1 MPSNQDNLIS
11 QIFDSMQNSIDSVE
25 KSIPSIE
32 KAIFDELSV
41 EVSKLETVNGNIKT
55 SVSNL
60 KQVQKVKSK
69 LNSIILNDNYKQD
82 VNTYLNS
89 FNDTKTLIDSYFS
102 TIVSDFNGKSE
113 LFKAIL
119 SNSVEVTTESLLG
132 AGVSNDIIT
141 PISDYLSKSVTSGSN
156 LTELIQ
162 NLKIKIIGDSENLG
176 YLMKNVK
183 QIATDSL
190 NQYSANYIKTV
201 SDDLGLKWFKYQGGK
216 KSSSRCFCLERVDK
230 YWYIS
235 EVQHWGETPSLWNTC
250 KTKLH
255 KGGGRI
261 NGTDATTIFTYR
273 GGWQCNHQ
281 IIPVS
286 ERNVPKKDLDR
297 FIKKEEPIV
306 KELSNNQSIVKKQAE
321 DIVGANINKKAFKF
335 INDDMVV
342 IQGDAHI
349 NPTNTKI
356 AFGNINDDS
365 YRKLAT
371 AYHELGHSTHIS
383 TKQCYLERNK
393 MMYSKEYG
401 DLMDLAKKE
410 LRTLDV
416 DKILLDIDREIYKE
430 MMQTKEISPKL
441 WDKFAFK
448 DAVCDLKKGVKGV
461 DGGHTQVYYKQL
473 HGMET
478 FAHLNE
484 NYFIGNDTFKEYLPK
499 TYEAGLKYL
508 KNLYG
513 E

>member
-1 MPSNQDNLIS
+1 MNQDELIS

-69 LNSIILNDNYKQD
+69 LNSIILNDDYKQD
-82 VNTYLNS
+82 VSTYLNS
-89 FNDTKTLIDSYFS
+89 FSDTKTLIDSYFS

-119 SNSVEVTTESLLG
+119 SNSVDVTTESLLG

-230 YWYIS
+230 YWHLS
-235 EVQHWGETPSLWNTC
+235 EVEHWGNTPSLWNTC

-261 NGTDATTIFTYR
+261 NGTDASTIFTYR

-286 ERNVPKKDLDR
+286 ERNVPKKDLNR
-297 FIKKEEPIV
+297 
-306 KELSNNQSIVKKQAE
+306 
-321 DIVGANINKKAFKF
+321 IN
-335 INDDMVV
+335 VV
-342 IQGDAHI
+342 
-349 NPTNTKI
+349 
-356 AFGNINDDS
+356 
-365 YRKLAT
+365 
-371 AYHELGHSTHIS
+371 
-383 TKQCYLERNK
+383 
-393 MMYSKEYG
+393 
-401 DLMDLAKKE
+401 
-410 LRTLDV
+410 
-416 DKILLDIDREIYKE
+416 
-430 MMQTKEISPKL
+430 
-441 WDKFAFK
+441 
-448 DAVCDLKKGVKGV
+448 
-461 DGGHTQVYYKQL
+461 
-473 HGMET
+473 
-478 FAHLNE
+478 
-484 NYFIGNDTFKEYLPK
+484 
-499 TYEAGLKYL
+499 
-508 KNLYG
+508 
-513 E
+513 